1 MVINLLMLL
10 SLVAGIVFWLKT
22 DRAATDSDH
31 WDCVDVVR
39 HAEAV
44 RRFKRWRLRA
54 LLATIAYVVFWYVGG
69 DL

>member
-1 MVINLLMLL
+1 MVINALMML
-10 SLVAGIVFWLKT
+10 SLVLGVWLWLKT
-22 DRAATDSDH
+22 DRAANVADY

-54 LLATIAYVVFWYVGG
+54 LLATVAYVVFWYVGG